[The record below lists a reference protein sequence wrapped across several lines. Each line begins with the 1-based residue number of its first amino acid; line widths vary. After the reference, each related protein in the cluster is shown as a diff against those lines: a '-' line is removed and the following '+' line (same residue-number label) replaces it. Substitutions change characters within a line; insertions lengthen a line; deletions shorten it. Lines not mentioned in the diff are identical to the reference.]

1 MISETL
7 RGSYEQDDGLPHYL
21 RMIRIT
27 SKLLYTGGV
36 FGR

>member
-1 MISETL
+1 MIFETL

-21 RMIRIT
+21 RMIRI
-27 SKLLYTGGV
+27 SKVLYTGGV